1 MQSWL
6 SYFIKVISSEN
17 MLFNLRLEV
26 CKRYRCEEHPD
37 EESTGSETKTSSTG
51 DKQERQLLCLKHQEP
66 EKPGQ
71 GWGKKAARLHLN
83 TQSQGHELRD
93 HLSPWR
99 TCWFTWR
106 AWDYR
111 YKPEEPEKPR
121 DKTVSRNVKNE
132 VSVNHLKRYRDTW
145 GQERGYWMWQLGR
158 C

>member
-1 MQSWL
+1 MKYVKDIAVKSIQ
-6 SYFIKVISSEN
+6 
-17 MLFNLRLEV
+17 M
-26 CKRYRCEEHPD
+26 
-37 EESTGSETKTSSTG
+37 
-51 DKQERQLLCLKHQEP
+51 
-66 EKPGQ
+66 
-71 GWGKKAARLHLN
+71 KKAQALRQKQARPETNRRDSCCAWSTRSQRNLVKDEARKRQDCIRM